1 VNGVGAPPL
10 LCSLPLADSMK
21 EYTRV
26 ARARRGIERRLFLK
40 AIGLGMSAP
49 IAWQLS
55 RSAVAQAQAGRPKRL
70 MLFFMPHGVPPEHF
84 NPVWNLASPGEF
96 SLNQSGVSI
105 LGSLEPYKQY
115 VSVLQG
121 FSYPGASTHQGILTV
136 LSNFGDGRVV
146 DDTSPRTTFEHVIAN
161 ALGARPLILGAV
173 PHRPCGIDQDG
184 KLMWD
189 GQYVVPEKNPLLAFE
204 RTFGNAT
211 GGGAPDVNVQLR
223 NALTQLTE
231 SQLGALQLELG
242 GLTSAQNKLSIHLE
256 SVQSLR
262 LSAGAGQQSC
272 DAVPSLP
279 ALDQIRQE
287 SAGQPLEGDPCGGF
301 FLDEANFPLI
311 LDAQLQLAAQAL
323 ICNATPV
330 VAVQPMYTNADIN
343 FAFMGSPGSHHATL
357 SHTGPG
363 STGSGLSLETRTSFA
378 NAQKWL
384 MDRLVTHVV
393 SALNVPDPADP
404 GRLVID
410 NTLIYAF
417 AEIGEGAWHTSR
429 TGKINFDNI
438 NPPAPFAYMPIT
450 LIGGGGGAIKTG
462 QIVRVNNDPAPDANN
477 AANSKDRPA
486 GDIYLSLCRAMGVEV
501 AAFGNAVNPLT
512 EILA

>member
-1 VNGVGAPPL
+1 
-10 LCSLPLADSMK
+10 MK

>member
-1 VNGVGAPPL
+1 
-10 LCSLPLADSMK
+10 MK

-40 AIGLGMSAP
+40 AIGLGLSAP

-55 RSAVAQAQAGRPKRL
+55 RSAVAQAQAARPKRL
-70 MLFFMPHGVPPEHF
+70 MIFFMPHGVPPEHY
-84 NPVWNLASPGEF
+84 NPVWNVGNPTDFTLT
-96 SLNQSGVSI
+96 QSGVSI

-115 VSVLQG
+115 VTVLQG

-136 LSNFGDGRVV
+136 LSNFGDGRAV

-161 ALGARPLILGAV
+161 GLGARPLVLGAV

-189 GQYVVPEKNPLLAFE
+189 GQYVVPEKNPLVAFE
-204 RTFGNAT
+204 RTFGGVGS

-231 SQLGALQLELG
+231 SQLASLSSEVS
-242 GLTSAQNKLSIHLE
+242 GLTSAQNKLQIHIE

-262 LSAGAGQQSC
+262 LNAGAGQLSC
-272 DAVPSLP
+272 DAAPTLP
-279 ALDQIRQE
+279 ALELIRLE
-287 SAGQPLEGDPCGGF
+287 SAGQPLDGDPCGGF
-301 FLDEANFPLI
+301 FLDEANFPAI
-311 LDAQLQLAAQAL
+311 LDAQLQLAAQA
-323 ICNATPV
+323 IVCNATPV

-363 STGSGLSLETRTSFA
+363 STGSGLSLETRRPFA
-378 NAQKWL
+378 NAQKWF
-384 MDRLVTHVV
+384 MDKLVTHVV

-410 NTLIYAF
+410 NTLIYTF

-429 TGKINFDNI
+429 TGKINFDNV

-450 LIGGGGGAIKTG
+450 MIGGLGGAIRSG
-462 QIVRVNNDPAPDANN
+462 QVVRVNDDPNPDANN
-477 AANSKDRPA
+477 AANSQDRPA
-486 GDIYLSLCRAMGVEV
+486 GDIYLAIAQAMGVSV
-501 AAFGNAVNPLT
+501 QSFGNATNPLT

>member
-1 VNGVGAPPL
+1 
-10 LCSLPLADSMK
+10 MK
-21 EYTRV
+21 EHTRV
-26 ARARRGIERRLFLK
+26 ARARRGIERRLFLQ
-40 AIGLGMSAP
+40 AVGLGMSAP

-55 RSAVAQAQAGRPKRL
+55 RSAVAQAQEGPRPKRL
-70 MLFFMPHGVPPEHF
+70 MVYFMPHGVPPEHF
-84 NPVWNLASPGEF
+84 NPVFNPSTPTQF

-121 FSYPGASTHQGILTV
+121 FSYPGASTHEGILSV
-136 LSNFGDGRVV
+136 LSNFGDGRAV

-161 ALGARPLILGAV
+161 ALGARPLVLGAV
-173 PHRPCGIDQDG
+173 PHRPCGIDKDG

-189 GQYVVPEKNPLLAFE
+189 GQYVVPEKNPLVAFD
-204 RTFGNAT
+204 RTFGSL
-211 GGGAPDVNVQLR
+211 GGGQQDVNVQLR

-231 SQLGALQLELG
+231 SQLGSLSTELS
-242 GLTSAQNKLSIHLE
+242 GLTGAQSKLSVHLE

-262 LSAGAGQQSC
+262 LGAGVGSQSC
-272 DAVPSLP
+272 DAVPALP
-279 ALDQIRQE
+279 ALDLIRQQ
-287 SAGQPLEGDPCGGF
+287 SAGQPLEGNPCGGF
-301 FLDEANFPLI
+301 FLDEANFPAI

-343 FAFMGSPGSHHATL
+343 FSFMGSPGSHHAML
-357 SHTGPG
+357 SHTSPG
-363 STGSGLSLETRTSFA
+363 SSGSGLSLQTRTPFA
-378 NAQKWL
+378 NAQKWFV
-384 MDRLVTHVV
+384 DKLVTHVV
-393 SALNVPDPADP
+393 SALMVPDPADP
-404 GRLVID
+404 GRTVLD
-410 NTLIYAF
+410 NTLIYMF

-429 TGKINFDNI
+429 TTKINFDNI

-462 QIVRVNNDPAPDANN
+462 QIVRVNNDPNPQQTGATQ
-477 AANSKDRPA
+477 DRPA
-486 GDIYLSLCRAMGVEV
+486 GDIYLALCKAMGVEI
-501 AAFGNAVNPLT
+501 ASFGNATNPLT